1 MMPPLSLLLAE
12 EASGATKL
20 RRNVA
25 PLPRRID
32 LNSHAGVL
40 GAGRDLGWR
49 NFSLLVCRFLGGNVN
64 PLRGSPGFN
73 NLRSLAVAV
82 ARARVDVNTNRIVP
96 TVEAVTRQNDAA
108 LVA

>member
-1 MMPPLSLLLAE
+1 
-12 EASGATKL
+12 
-20 RRNVA
+20 
-25 PLPRRID
+25 
-32 LNSHAGVL
+32 
-40 GAGRDLGWR
+40 
-49 NFSLLVCRFLGGNVN
+49 VN

>member
-1 MMPPLSLLLAE
+1 M
-12 EASGATKL
+12 
-20 RRNVA
+20 A
-25 PLPRRID
+25 PLPRRIY